1 MSNEEIFSTIAD
13 ELQSAIADGNYGAW
27 DDLCV
32 EYSIEDPFRPGYVIV
47 VWGKELDT
55 KRTNM
60 PEHLSRYYSVSI
72 HTADQEGHP
81 DEKLLTTYSESADF
95 YDLENAVYA
104 ALRELDLKRHAH
116 TLASLMDTAA
126 AARAVHS
133 QRTHTEINQERYE
146 EGTF

>member
-13 ELQSAIADGNYGAW
+13 ELQSTIADGNYGDW

-47 VWGKELDT
+47 VWGEQLDME
-55 KRTNM
+55 RTNIPARM
-60 PEHLSRYYSVSI
+60 SRYYSVSI
-72 HTADQEGHP
+72 HTADPEGHP

-104 ALRELDLKRHAH
+104 ALRELDLQRHSCA
-116 TLASLMDTAA
+116 LASRMDTAA
-126 AARAVHS
+126 TANATCSLRKYA
-133 QRTHTEINQERYE
+133 EIN
-146 EGTF
+146 